1 MRAAIYVYA
10 TTSFEVDHPIQS
22 HPRAQTVLD
31 GKTTIPNVTL
41 QPGIYKIHTRGR
53 VVPKITP
60 SSGSTFDMMLIED
73 KDPVPDP
80 PNLFTATFTDLTSS
94 DLQTFF
100 LRSVGEE
107 SDPI

>member
-31 GKTTIPNVTL
+31 GKTTISNVTL

-60 SSGSTFDMMLIED
+60 SSGSTFHMMLIED

-80 PNLFTATFTDLTSS
+80 PNLFTDVTSN

>member
-41 QPGIYKIHTRGR
+41 QPGIYKIHTRGL

-60 SSGSTFDMMLIED
+60 SSGSTFDVMLIED

-80 PNLFTATFTDLTSS
+80 PNLFTATFTDVTSN
-94 DLQTFF
+94 DLRAFF
-100 LRSVGEE
+100 PTAVGDKP
-107 SDPI
+107 SPI